1 MHKADIE
8 LNVAA
13 GDSHIKI
20 DGRDIEGVTKVTVSQ
35 AVGEVP
41 QITLE
46 MFANP
51 AFIIAEGVLH
61 QRPEQRH
68 QQFERRHKNFPWLMF
83 HRPRG
88 WNPYD
93 GCHE

>member
-1 MHKADIE
+1 MHNKAEIV
-8 LNVAA
+8 LSTHA

-20 DGRDIEGVTKVTVSQ
+20 DGEEIKGVTKVVVSQ
-35 AVGEVP
+35 AVGEIP
-41 QITLE
+41 SITLDLLID
-46 MFANP
+46 ALH
-51 AFIIAEGVLH
+51 ITAEGELH
-61 QRPEQRH
+61 QRPEQWPVITSGPGH
-68 QQFERRHKNFPWLMF
+68 VF